1 MRQEIANNQ
10 NISPQISQQLSQNS
24 PLLLIVDD
32 DLNFTEELGQEAA
45 NQGIRSQILP
55 TPELVK
61 IWLEEQQ
68 ARNEQLPNI
77 VLLTISCT
85 ESFRQEYLALIAEF
99 NLLIPSIPVIVI
111 DHYPS
116 FEARLQVARHGGTLY
131 LQQPV
136 SVSQTIAFCQQTLQ
150 DSGQGKKILI
160 VDDDVELLQVI
171 PSLLQPWGFRIT
183 TLEDTRQFWDVLKAV
198 APDVLVLDIEMPYLS
213 GIEICKVLR
222 IHPYWC
228 KLPVIFL
235 SVHTDI
241 TIYELAFSSGGDDF
255 ITKPVVVKQLADR
268 IIHRLLSITC
278 S

>member
-160 VDDDVELLQVI
+160 LIVDDDVELLQVI

-198 APDVLVLDIEMPYLS
+198 APDVLVLDIEMP
-213 GIEICKVLR
+213 
-222 IHPYWC
+222 
-228 KLPVIFL
+228 
-235 SVHTDI
+235 
-241 TIYELAFSSGGDDF
+241 
-255 ITKPVVVKQLADR
+255 
-268 IIHRLLSITC
+268 
-278 S
+278 

>member
-99 NLLIPSIPVIVI
+99 NWV
-111 DHYPS
+111 
-116 FEARLQVARHGGTLY
+116 QLY
-131 LQQPV
+131 
-136 SVSQTIAFCQQTLQ
+136 
-150 DSGQGKKILI
+150 
-160 VDDDVELLQVI
+160 
-171 PSLLQPWGFRIT
+171 
-183 TLEDTRQFWDVLKAV
+183 
-198 APDVLVLDIEMPYLS
+198 
-213 GIEICKVLR
+213 
-222 IHPYWC
+222 
-228 KLPVIFL
+228 
-235 SVHTDI
+235 
-241 TIYELAFSSGGDDF
+241 
-255 ITKPVVVKQLADR
+255 
-268 IIHRLLSITC
+268 
-278 S
+278 